1 MGIMEGKRGPRM
13 SNISQEI
20 NKKKEVVGVL
30 EKALSVI
37 AILEDTKEGYGLT
50 EIAQRAGIN
59 KTTCYRIL
67 NTFQLDDMVEVGEK
81 AGTYRLGTRFLE
93 LGGIV
98 QRRINIRQ
106 IALPILTHL
115 TEQTGDTTFLCIL
128 NKQKAVCIERI
139 EGGDVQVLAL
149 NVGDSWPLYSG
160 AAPRA
165 ILASLSDEQVME
177 VLSGLHKDK
186 TSNQTDASYY
196 LEKIKEIRIKGY
208 SVSYED
214 VTLGVSSIG
223 APVFDHTG
231 NVVGAIS
238 LSSTIYRFPP
248 EREEEFAQLVLNAA
262 KEISQSLGWLA

>member
-1 MGIMEGKRGPRM
+1 M
-13 SNISQEI
+13 SHSSEEI
-20 NKKKEVVGVL
+20 TKKKEVVGVL

-50 EIAQRAGIN
+50 EIAQRTGIN

-67 NTFQLDDMVEVGEK
+67 NTLLGDDMVEVGDK

-106 IALPILTHL
+106 IALPSLTHL
-115 TEQTGDTTFLCIL
+115 TEKTGDTTFLCIL
-128 NKQKAVCIERI
+128 NKQKAVCVERI
-139 EGGDVQVLAL
+139 EGKDVQVLAL
-149 NVGDSWPLYSG
+149 NVGDSWPLYAG

-165 ILASLSDEQVME
+165 ILACLDDEQIMDA
-177 VLSGLHKDK
+177 LSELKFDK
-186 TSNQTDASYY
+186 SVNQHDPSYY
-196 LEKIKEIRIKGY
+196 FKKIEEIRVKGY

-223 APVFDHTG
+223 APLFDHTG
-231 NVVGAIS
+231 QVVGAIS

-248 EREEEFAQLVLNAA
+248 EREEEFAQQVMNAA
-262 KEISQSLGWLA
+262 KEISKSLGWLP